1 MNSFLKYNWPSILW
15 AAFILAL
22 CLMPGRDLPSV
33 TLWQADKIVHFFV
46 YVVLAVLLYI
56 GWKKQS
62 AFAWFH
68 QNAFSKILLF
78 TFCYGFAV
86 EIMQELLTA
95 DRHFDWY
102 DALANALGGVGG
114 VLVVWIVERR

>member
-1 MNSFLKYNWPSILW
+1 MV
-15 AAFILAL
+15 L

-56 GWKKQS
+56 GWKKQKE
-62 AFAWFH
+62 FAWLH
-68 QNAFSKILLF
+68 RQMGYKILVL
-78 TFCYGFAV
+78 TFGYGFAV
-86 EIMQELLTA
+86 EILQELLTT
-95 DRHFDWY
+95 DRHFDLY

-114 VLVVWIVERR
+114 VLLMWVVERR

>member
-1 MNSFLKYNWPSILW
+1 MKYNWPSILW

-56 GWKKQS
+56 GWKKQKE
-62 AFAWFH
+62 FACL
-68 QNAFSKILLF
+68 QRQMGYKVLVL
-78 TFCYGFAV
+78 TFGYGFAV
-86 EIMQELLTA
+86 EILQELLTA

>member
-1 MNSFLKYNWPSILW
+1 MKYNWPSILW

-56 GWKKQS
+56 GWKKQKE
-62 AFAWFH
+62 FACLH
-68 QNAFSKILLF
+68 RQMGYKVLVL
-78 TFCYGFAV
+78 TFGYGFAV
-86 EIMQELLTA
+86 EILQELLTA